1 MPKKW
6 CFWTVVL
13 EKTPESPLDWKEIK
27 PVNPKGNQP
36 WIYIGRT
43 DVEAEAPTLWPT
55 DAKDQLIG
63 KDPNAEKDWG
73 QEEKGVAED
82 EMAGW
87 DHWLNGHEFEWTLE
101 DSEGQR
107 SLACCYPW
115 GHRVGHD
122 LANEQSWLNENCHE
136 MKLYFMKIY
145 EMRCILQI
153 KYILKVFLIS

>member
-1 MPKKW
+1 M
-6 CFWTVVL
+6 L
-13 EKTPESPLDWKEIK
+13 EKTLESPLDCKEIK
-27 PVNPKGNQP
+27 SVNPKGNQP
-36 WIYIGRT
+36 WLFIGRT
-43 DVEAEAPTLWPT
+43 DAEAQALILWPP
-55 DAKDQLIG
+55 DVKSRLIG
-63 KDPNAEKDWG
+63 KDPDAGKIEGKK
-73 QEEKGVAED
+73 ERGVAED
-82 EMAGW
+82 EMVTQ
-87 DHWLNGHEFEWTLE
+87 HHLNGHEFEWTLE